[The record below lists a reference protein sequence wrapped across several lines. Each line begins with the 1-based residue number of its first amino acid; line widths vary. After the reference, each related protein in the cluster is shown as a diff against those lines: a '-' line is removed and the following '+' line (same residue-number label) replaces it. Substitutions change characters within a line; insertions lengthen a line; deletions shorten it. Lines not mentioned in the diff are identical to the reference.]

1 MLTEDQIRFT
11 SDFAS
16 ELLRINRTALH
27 LFIDEAHTFAPQMVE
42 NRAQKVCLGTVS
54 RLVKQGGVRG
64 CQGDD
69 EHATSSGHQQEGSE
83 PGR

>member
-27 LFIDEAHTFAPQMVE
+27 LYIDEADTFAPQLTE
-42 NRAQKVCLGTVS
+42 NRGQKVCLGTVS
-54 RLVKQGGVRG
+54 RLVNGRRPRCRG
-64 CQGDD
+64 HDD
-69 EHATSSGHQQEGSE
+69 YAAAGGHQ
-83 PGR
+83 